1 MQRHQSARGGPLE
14 RRGNRA
20 QRMVSAGAAAAAN
33 TARGYRFWHRRSADD
48 LRSDWREVLDLP
60 GRKDSRAREARN
72 DHNSLSKKLRK
83 RATDYVDAKEGEVP
97 QAAARPAQR

>member
-1 MQRHQSARGGPLE
+1 MQRHQSARSGALE

-20 QRMVSAGAAAAAN
+20 QRMVPAGASSVAN

-72 DHNSLSKKLRK
+72 DDSLSSRLRK
-83 RATDYVDAKEGEVP
+83 QATDYVDAQEGEVP